1 MGKAENN
8 AAFEFDKAA
17 FEFDYAHST
26 AVAASS
32 MRWFRLRSTT
42 ETRVAASSRGLSE
55 VASSRGLSVAEA
67 PTKELDKS
75 SFYYSYQTVKLLMKE
90 KE

>member
-1 MGKAENN
+1 LSEAET
-8 AAFEFDKAA
+8 
-17 FEFDYAHST
+17 T
-26 AVAASS
+26 A
-32 MRWFRLRSTT
+32 
-42 ETRVAASSRGLSE
+42 TREAASSRGLS
-55 VASSRGLSVAEA
+55 VAGSSRGLSVAGSSRGLSVAEA

>member
-8 AAFEFDKAA
+8 AAFEFDNAA
-17 FEFDYAHST
+17 FEFDNAAFEFDNAAFGYAQ
-26 AVAASS
+26 AASS

-42 ETRVAASSRGLSE
+42 ETRV

-67 PTKELDKS
+67 PD
-75 SFYYSYQTVKLLMKE
+75 YSEAGYLSVVERSRILIGG
-90 KE
+90 

>member
-8 AAFEFDKAA
+8 AAFEFDNAA
-17 FEFDYAHST
+17 FEFDNAAFEFDNAACEFDYAHST

-42 ETRVAASSRGLSE
+42 ETRV

-67 PTKELDKS
+67 PD
-75 SFYYSYQTVKLLMKE
+75 
-90 KE
+90 